1 MDSFDVVNTGL
12 VIMELLILAIPLIL
26 LVLLFFL
33 VRKVVS
39 GGVRDVVGTGG
50 LNGGEV
56 GLSAS
61 EVLDRRCAT
70 REITR
75 EEYLTIKND
84 ISREDDA

>member
-12 VIMELLILAIPLIL
+12 VILLA
-26 LVLLFFL
+26 LLFFL
-33 VRKVVS
+33 VRKAVS

-50 LNGGEV
+50 LNGGED

-70 REITR
+70 REITGR
-75 EEYLTIKND
+75 ST
-84 ISREDDA
+84 

>member
-12 VIMELLILAIPLIL
+12 VILLA
-26 LVLLFFL
+26 LLFFL
-33 VRKVVS
+33 MRKAVS

-61 EVLDRRCAT
+61 EVLDLRCAT
-70 REITR
+70 REITGR
-75 EEYLTIKND
+75 ST
-84 ISREDDA
+84 